1 MDEYSKQM
9 LAHYIVA
16 FVDDVQSQWH
26 DTNVS
31 QNP

>member
-9 LAHYIVA
+9 LAYYIVA
-16 FVDDVQSQWH
+16 FVDNVWSQWH
-26 DTNVS
+26 NTSDS